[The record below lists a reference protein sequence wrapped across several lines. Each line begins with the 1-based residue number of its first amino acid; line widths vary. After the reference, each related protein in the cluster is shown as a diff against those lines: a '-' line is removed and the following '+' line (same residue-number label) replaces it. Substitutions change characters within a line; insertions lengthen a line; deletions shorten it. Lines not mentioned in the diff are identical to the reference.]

1 MCHPYVSSLCCRYV
15 SSLCVIFMCHLYGS
29 SLCYRYV
36 PCLCVIF
43 MSCLC
48 VISMCHHFCHLFTST
63 RCREAH
69 SDALLYTQT
78 NVYANTYIIRRIDCG
93 CWCSIFQ
100 CLPLRLSLAKRRST
114 LHLEMRLPFLARPEV
129 TRHTSDTSTGLVK
142 VVLCPRVSNLTWCF
156 CE

>member
-1 MCHPYVSSLCCRYV
+1 MSYSCVIFMGHLCVIVMCRAYVHLYV
-15 SSLCVIFMCHLYGS
+15 MFTCHLYVLSLCVIIFVIY
-29 SLCYRYV
+29 SLQQDV
-36 PCLCVIF
+36 DK
-43 MSCLC
+43 
-48 VISMCHHFCHLFTST
+48 H
-63 RCREAH
+63 
-69 SDALLYTQT
+69 TQMHYCTHT
-78 NVYANTYIIRRIDCG
+78 NVYAHTYIIRRIDCG